1 MYNKHEKNQRYTT
14 YCRPM
19 VQCSIWSAC
28 MQHALLTIRY
38 LRDDVKNDVIV
49 YLHKLKFS

>member
-1 MYNKHEKNQRYTT
+1 MYNKQEKNQRYIT

-28 MQHALLTIRY
+28 TQHALLTIM
-38 LRDDVKNDVIV
+38 RDDVKNDVIV
-49 YLHKLKFS
+49 YLHKLKFF